1 MADSKVYKNID
12 LKAYSFFWMIALV
25 YKLALEM
32 GFWYLLQN
40 AYKDLNVYRFEF
52 SIAKFIYGLLWIF
65 ILFALIKHNERKP
78 STFFLQFQYMIAIIP
93 ITVVFAFSDE
103 KIIYYTVVC
112 MAFAFAEILII
123 FFKDVKLPQINI
135 TSKVLIIV
143 FLLITCIVYVDMIAE
158 NGLFTLE
165 ALDIYKVYE
174 VREDFELNKYVWY
187 LFYWQYTIITPFF
200 IIREYKRKKIIS
212 MIFFCILQFVAYLY
226 AAQKALLFIIP
237 LVVGICVVSN
247 WKKFGTLLFAGLSIG
262 TVLVTIGSIWSE
274 MIYRVYDL
282 FIRRVLILPANLKF
296 VYYDFFSQNP
306 KIGLSGTL
314 WGKFLELVSPYEERI
329 GIIISTEYFDRP
341 EMNSN
346 TGFLAEGYYRF
357 GFFGVFL
364 ALILFA
370 LVLMVLDHCAKLN
383 GYSFT
388 VGMSFFSIFLLNDG
402 SLIDPLIFGTFTV
415 LVILCMFYNRNDD
428 FKNKNMLGQ
437 VYLEKFKKQKKLQ
450 SSEKKIYMN
459 VS

>member
-12 LKAYSFFWMIALV
+12 LKAHTFFLMIALV

-78 STFFLQFQYMIAIIP
+78 STFFLQFQYMVAVIP

-112 MAFAFAEILII
+112 MAFAIAEILII

-237 LVVGICVVSN
+237 LVVGICIVSN

-274 MIYRVYDL
+274 IIYRVYDL
-282 FIRRVLILPANLKF
+282 LIRRVLILPANLKF

-388 VGMSFFSIFLLNDG
+388 VSMSFFSIFLLNDG

-415 LVILCMFYNRNDD
+415 LVILCMFYNWNDD
-428 FKNKNMLGQ
+428 FKVKNVGFI
-437 VYLEKFKKQKKLQ
+437 K
-450 SSEKKIYMN
+450 SG
-459 VS
+459 VSVGIK

>member
-12 LKAYSFFWMIALV
+12 LKAYSFFLMIALV

-437 VYLEKFKKQKKLQ
+437 VYLEKFKK
-450 SSEKKIYMN
+450 
-459 VS
+459 

>member
-174 VREDFELNKYVWY
+174 VREGFELNKYVWY

-274 MIYRVYDL
+274 IIYRVYDL

-437 VYLEKFKKQKKLQ
+437 VYLEKFKK
-450 SSEKKIYMN
+450 
-459 VS
+459 

>member
-12 LKAYSFFWMIALV
+12 LKAYSFFLMIALV

-200 IIREYKRKKIIS
+200 IIREYKRKKIVS

-437 VYLEKFKKQKKLQ
+437 VYLEKFKK
-450 SSEKKIYMN
+450 
-459 VS
+459 